1 MFTTIQLTHLNFLRY
16 GQCLFELI
24 IVLLAVFYLEMPL
37 PLREL
42 MIIITIQCLIISFSF
57 SRLRFLRFPIT
68 EIEWAIYLGLDILCL
83 TNFFFFSGGA
93 TNPLISFFL
102 IPLAIIAMSL
112 SWKFSFLFVLLTVS
126 SYSFLMHYYLP
137 LPNVNNP
144 LFDNFSLHIF
154 GMWLNF
160 VFSAIVIGYFV
171 TDLAQSLKGQAQSL
185 QRTREKMMRDEQIVA
200 LGTLAAGA
208 AHELNTPLNS
218 MKFITELLE
227 SEIESETG
235 QEDLETL
242 TQQIQVCQNIVREL
256 LSSAGQAAIQAG
268 KRQKLDH
275 FLRSVIEKWQIIHPQ
290 ADLHYV
296 MTTTI
301 PAPEI
306 IADQSISQT
315 LLNLL
320 NNALE
325 SAPNKPLYC
334 ESFWDEHN
342 LTITILDQGKGI
354 DMTQAEQIGRVFFTS
369 KAKNIPGGWG
379 LAMSHATLERFHGQL
394 ILVPRAE
401 GGTMT
406 QIVLPLQTIQISQH

>member
-1 MFTTIQLTHLNFLRY
+1 MFTTIQLKHLNFLRY

-24 IVLLAVFYLEMPL
+24 IILLAVFYLEMPL

-42 MIIITIQCLIISFSF
+42 IIIVTIQILIISFSF

-68 EIEWAIYLGLDILCL
+68 EIEWAVYLGLDILCL

-112 SWKFSFLFVLLTVS
+112 SWKFSFIFVALTIS

-137 LPNVNNP
+137 LPDVKNH

-160 VFSAIVIGYFV
+160 VFSALVIGYFV
-171 TDLAQSLKGQAQSL
+171 TDLAQSLRVREQKLRQA
-185 QRTREKMMRDEQIVA
+185 REKMMRDEQIMA

-218 MKFITELLE
+218 MKLITELLE
-227 SEIESETG
+227 HEVQSEEG
-235 QEDLETL
+235 QEDLATL
-242 TQQIQVCQNIVREL
+242 TQQISLCQNIIREL
-256 LSSAGQAAIQAG
+256 LGSAGQSAIQAG
-268 KRQKLDH
+268 KKQKLDI
-275 FLRSVIEKWQIIHPQ
+275 FLQSILEKWQIMHPQ
-290 ADLHYV
+290 AILHYHV
-296 MTTTI
+296 KTTEV
-301 PAPEI
+301 APNI
-306 IADQSISQT
+306 IADHAISQIV
-315 LLNLL
+315 LNLL

-325 SAPNKPLYC
+325 SAPNQPLYC
-334 ESFWDEHN
+334 ESFWDSMQ
-342 LTITILDQGKGI
+342 LTINILDQGKGI
-354 DMTQAEQIGRVFFTS
+354 DMAQAEQIGRVFFTS
-369 KAKNIPGGWG
+369 KEKNIPGGWG
-379 LAMSHATLERFHGQL
+379 LAISHATLERFHGQL
-394 ILVPRAE
+394 ILAPRAE

-406 QIVLPLQTIQISQH
+406 QVILPLETIRMI